1 MDKVEM
7 MAAWLQYRGLST
19 SKPFRCLSPQHEDTH
34 PSMSFDRQHGRVRCF
49 GCGVSWDVYDCEAV
63 AEGAPLEQKN
73 GRLQP
78 SYRLPAVKKALLS
91 RYGLS
96 EGENS
101 IKGTQ
106 TLSAA
111 QNGPQSASQS
121 VPEPSYRQSME
132 HVAAAQ
138 RDAAQTVHFA
148 QRFLATGEGLTAKEK
163 EVRTQA
169 IDYLKGRGISL
180 ETAIKKGVGFAPDW
194 HQPQTSEPK
203 VPVLV
208 FPTHESAGQADGYTV
223 RSLGQTKWRYRKVNP
238 DTSLVYLFG
247 GKELLYPRATLAVVE
262 GEMDALALAEV
273 GCPAVA
279 LGSVGN
285 AKRFLQALEKVRRA
299 YEAKYK
305 GNRYSPKLLLALD
318 QDETGQK
325 ALGELKMA
333 LRQAGVA
340 AYPAS
345 QLATDRMHGET
356 PHPYKDVADLLQAED
371 GASVLKANFNR
382 LQQDPTDKL
391 SAFISYA
398 NDANRKPAIPTGFA
412 SLDAALGGGLQQG
425 LYILGAVSSLGKTT
439 MALQIADHIAQSGA
453 APVLYYTLEMTQ
465 NQLISRSL
473 SRMTFLRALA
483 QSDYQQAQSLAWTS
497 QGILKGWEHGG
508 DPARVELL
516 RECLRSYAS
525 WSANLNFVD
534 ASLTGGQPSASQ
546 IDADIAYFVK
556 THGVAP
562 VVFVDYL
569 QIMASDGERWDERKA
584 TKESVKAL
592 KNAAMAYDTPI
603 FLISSFNRAAYDS
616 PVSQSSYKESGD
628 IEYSADALLGLQF
641 KGVGESGFSVQ
652 EAKNAEPRQIEAVFL
667 KNRVGKDSTIAFSYD
682 AAHNLYYEAESAS
695 VAEDD
700 LTDQKGIKT
709 FPASYRLEDRESE
722 ESLDLPF

>member
-1 MDKVEM
+1 MKKAEM
-7 MAAWLQYRGLST
+7 MAVWLQRHGLST
-19 SKPFRCLSPQHEDTH
+19 SKPFRCLSPQHEDVH
-34 PSMSFDRQHGRVRCF
+34 PSMSFDRQHGRVKCF
-49 GCGVSWDVYDCEAV
+49 SCGVSWDVYDAEAV
-63 AEGAPLEQKN
+63 AEGAPLEQRN

-91 RYGLS
+91 HYGLQ
-96 EGENS
+96 EGENTA
-101 IKGTQ
+101 KGSRTP
-106 TLSAA
+106 TTA
-111 QNGPQSASQS
+111 QNGPQNASQS
-121 VPEPSYRQSME
+121 VPAPSYRQSVE
-132 HVAAAQ
+132 RVAAAQ
-138 RDAAQTVHFA
+138 REASQTVHFA

-163 EVRTQA
+163 ELRGQA

-238 DTSLVYLFG
+238 DSSRVYLFG

-285 AKRFLQALEKVRRA
+285 SKRFVSAIEKVRRD
-299 YEAKYK
+299 YEKKYQ

-318 QDETGQK
+318 QDEAGQK

-333 LRQAGVA
+333 LRQAGIA

-345 QLATDRMHGET
+345 QLATDTMHGET
-356 PHPYKDVADLLQAED
+356 PHPYKDVDELLQAED
-371 GASVLKANFNR
+371 GASVLKANVQR

-391 SAFISYA
+391 AAFISYA

-516 RECLRSYAS
+516 RECLRSYAG
-525 WSANLNFVD
+525 WSSNIDFVD
-534 ASLTGGQPSASQ
+534 ASLTGAQPSASQ
-546 IDADIAYFVK
+546 IDADVAYFTK

-592 KNAAMAYDTPI
+592 KNTAMAYDIPI

-641 KGVGESGFSVQ
+641 KGVGESGFNVQ

-722 ESLDLPF
+722 ENLDLPF

>member
-1 MDKVEM
+1 MDKVKM
-7 MAAWLQYRGLST
+7 MAAWLGVHGLST

-49 GCGVSWDVYDCEAV
+49 GCGVSWDVYDVEAV

-73 GRLQP
+73 GHLTP
-78 SYRLPAVKKALLS
+78 SYRLPAVKKALQS
-91 RYGLS
+91 QYGLA
-96 EGENS
+96 EGENTA
-101 IKGTQ
+101 KGPQ
-106 TLSAA
+106 TPVSA
-111 QNGPQSASQS
+111 QNSPQSA
-121 VPEPSYRQSME
+121 PEPSYRQSME

-138 RDAAQTVHFA
+138 RQAAQTVAFA
-148 QRFLATGEGLTAKEK
+148 QQFLATGEGLRAKEQ
-163 EVRTQA
+163 EARTQA
-169 IDYLKGRGISL
+169 IEYLSGRGISL
-180 ETAIKKGVGFAPDW
+180 ETAIKRGVGFVPDW
-194 HQPQTSEPK
+194 HQPQTTGEK

-208 FPTHESAGQADGYTV
+208 FPTHESGGQADGYTV

-285 AKRFLQALEKVRRA
+285 SRRFLQALEKVRQA

-305 GNRYSPKLLLALD
+305 GNRYSPRLLLALD
-318 QDETGQK
+318 QDEAGQK

-333 LRQAGVA
+333 LRQAGIA

-345 QLATDRMHGET
+345 QLATDTMHGDT
-356 PHPYKDVADLLQAED
+356 PHPYKDVCDLLQAED
-371 GASVLKANFNR
+371 GDKVLKANFER

-398 NDANRKPAIPTGFA
+398 NDLSRKPAIPTGFV

-483 QSDYQQAQSLAWTS
+483 QGDYQSAQSMAWTS
-497 QGILKGWEHGG
+497 QAILKGWEHGGG

-516 RECLRSYAS
+516 RDCLRSYAG
-525 WSANLNFVD
+525 WSANVTFVD

-641 KGVGESGFSVQ
+641 KGVGESGFNIQ
-652 EAKNAEPRQIEAVFL
+652 EAKNSEPRQIEAVFL
-667 KNRVGKDSTIAFSYD
+667 KNRVGKDSTIQFSYD
-682 AAHNLYYEAESAS
+682 APHNLYYEAASAS
-695 VAEDD
+695 VAEGD
-700 LTDQKGIKT
+700 LTGQDIKK

>member
-1 MDKVEM
+1 MDKKDM
-7 MAAWLQYRGLST
+7 LAAWLQYHGLPT

-34 PSMSFDRQHGRVRCF
+34 PSMSFDRRSGRVHCF
-49 GCGVSWDVYDCEAV
+49 ACGVSWDVYDAEAV
-63 AEGAPLEQKN
+63 AEGAPLEQKS
-73 GRLQP
+73 GRLTP
-78 SYRLPAVKKALLS
+78 SYRLPAVKKNLQS
-91 RYGLS
+91 QYGLA
-96 EGENS
+96 EGENAA
-101 IKGTQ
+101 KGPQ
-106 TLSAA
+106 TPTAA
-111 QNGPQSASQS
+111 QNSPQSA
-121 VPEPSYRQSME
+121 PEPSYRQQAE

-138 RDAAQTVHFA
+138 RQAAQTVAFA
-148 QRFLATGEGLTAKEK
+148 QQFLATGEGLRAKEK
-163 EVRTQA
+163 ELRDQA
-169 IDYLKGRGISL
+169 IEYLEGRGISL
-180 ETAIKKGVGFAPDW
+180 ETAVKRGVGFVPDW

-208 FPTHESAGQADGYTV
+208 FPTHESGGQADGYTV
-223 RSLGQTKWRYRKVNP
+223 RSLGQTSWRYRKVNP
-238 DTSLVYLFG
+238 DSSLVYLFG

-285 AKRFLQALEKVRRA
+285 AKRFLQALEKTRRS
-299 YEAKYK
+299 YETKYK
-305 GNRYSPKLLLALD
+305 GNRYSPRLLLALD
-318 QDETGQK
+318 QDEAGQR

-333 LRQAGVA
+333 LRQAGIA

-345 QLATDRMHGET
+345 QLATDGMHGET
-356 PHPYKDVADLLQAED
+356 PHPYKDVCDLLQAED
-371 GASVLKANFNR
+371 GDKVLKANFTR

-391 SAFISYA
+391 AAFVSYA
-398 NDANRKPAIPTGFA
+398 NDASRKPAIPTGFA

-439 MALQIADHIAQSGA
+439 MALQIADFIAQSGA

-483 QSDYQQAQSLAWTS
+483 QGDYQSAQSMAWTS
-497 QGILKGWEHGG
+497 QAILKGWEHGG

-516 RECLRSYAS
+516 RECLRSYAGWAS
-525 WSANLNFVD
+525 NISFVD

-652 EAKNAEPRQIEAVFL
+652 EAKNSEPRQIEAVFL

-682 AAHNLYYEAESAS
+682 ARYNLYYEAASAG
-695 VAEDD
+695 VAEGD
-700 LTDQKGIKT
+700 LTTQKDVKQ

>member
-1 MDKVEM
+1 MEKAEM
-7 MAAWLQYRGLST
+7 MAAWLSVHGLST
-19 SKPFRCLSPQHEDTH
+19 SKPFRCLSPQHEDVH

-138 RDAAQTVHFA
+138 RDAAQTVTFA
-148 QRFLATGEGLTAKEK
+148 QRFLATGEGLRAKEK
-163 EVRTQA
+163 ELRDQA
-169 IDYLKGRGISL
+169 IEYLEGRGISL
-180 ETAIKKGVGFAPDW
+180 ETAIKKGVGFVPEW

-238 DTSLVYLFG
+238 DSSLVYLFG

-285 AKRFLQALEKVRRA
+285 AKRFLQALEKVRQA

-305 GNRYSPKLLLALD
+305 GNRYSPRLLLALD
-318 QDETGQK
+318 QDEAGQR

-333 LRQAGVA
+333 LRQAGIA

-345 QLATDRMHGET
+345 QLATDTMQGET
-356 PHPYKDVADLLQAED
+356 PHPYKDVCDLLQAED
-371 GASVLKANFNR
+371 GASVLKSNVQR

-391 SAFISYA
+391 AAFISYA
-398 NDANRKPAIPTGFA
+398 NDASRKPAIPTGFA

-439 MALQIADHIAQSGA
+439 MALQIADFIAQSGA

-473 SRMTFLRALA
+473 SRLTFLRALA
-483 QSDYQQAQSLAWTS
+483 QGDYQQAQSLAWTS
-497 QGILKGWEHGG
+497 QAILKGWEHGG

-516 RECLRSYAS
+516 RDCLRSYAGWAS
-525 WSANLNFVD
+525 NISFVD

-641 KGVGESGFSVQ
+641 KGVGESGFNIQ
-652 EAKNAEPRQIEAVFL
+652 EAKNSEPRQIEAVFL
-667 KNRVGKDSTIAFSYD
+667 KNRVGKDSTIQFSYD
-682 AAHNLYYEAESAS
+682 AAHNLYYESGSTS
-695 VAEDD
+695 VAEGD
-700 LTDQKGIKT
+700 LTGQDIKK

>member
-7 MAAWLQYRGLST
+7 MAVWLQRRGLST
-19 SKPFRCLSPQHEDTH
+19 SKPFQCLNPQHEDVH
-34 PSMSFDRQHGRVRCF
+34 PSMAFDRRSGRVHCF
-49 GCGVSWDVYDCEAV
+49 ACGVSWDVYDAEAV

-73 GRLQP
+73 GHLTP
-78 SYRLPAVKKALLS
+78 SYRLPAVKKTLLS
-91 RYGLS
+91 QYGLS

-101 IKGTQ
+101 TKGTQ
-106 TLSAA
+106 TPTAA
-111 QNGPQSASQS
+111 QNSPQSA
-121 VPEPSYRQSME
+121 PEPSYRQSME
-132 HVAAAQ
+132 RVAAAQ
-138 RDAAQTVHFA
+138 RQAAQTVTFA
-148 QRFLATGEGLTAKEK
+148 QRFLATGEGLRAKEK
-163 EVRTQA
+163 ELRDQA
-169 IDYLKGRGISL
+169 IKYLEGRGISL
-180 ETAIKKGVGFAPDW
+180 ETAVKKGVGFVPDW
-194 HQPQTSEPK
+194 HQPQTQSEK

-208 FPTHESAGQADGYTV
+208 FPTHESSGQADGYTV
-223 RSLGQTKWRYRKVNP
+223 RSLGQTSWRYRKVNP
-238 DTSLVYLFG
+238 DSSLVYLFG

-285 AKRFLQALEKVRRA
+285 SKRFLQAIEKVRQA

-305 GNRYSPKLLLALD
+305 GNRYSPRLLLALD
-318 QDETGQK
+318 QDEAGQK

-333 LRQAGVA
+333 LRQAGIA

-345 QLATDRMHGET
+345 QLATDTMHGET
-356 PHPYKDVADLLQAED
+356 PHQYKDVNELLQAED
-371 GASVLKANFNR
+371 GDKVLKANFQR

-398 NDANRKPAIPTGFA
+398 NDLSRKPAIPTGFA

-483 QSDYQQAQSLAWTS
+483 QSGDLRQTQSLAWTS
-497 QGILKGWEHGG
+497 QAILKGWEHGG

-516 RECLRSYAS
+516 RECLRSYAGWAS
-525 WSANLNFVD
+525 NITFVD

-569 QIMASDGERWDERKA
+569 QILSSDGERWDERKA

-603 FLISSFNRAAYDS
+603 FLISSFNRSAYDA
-616 PVSQSSYKESGD
+616 PVTQSAFKESGD

-641 KGVGESGFSVQ
+641 RGVGESGFNIQ
-652 EAKNAEPRQIEAVFL
+652 EAKNSEPRQIEAVFL
-667 KNRVGKDSTIAFSYD
+667 KNRVGKDSTIQFSYD
-682 AAHNLYYEAESAS
+682 APHNLYYETASAS
-695 VAEDD
+695 VAEY
-700 LTDQKGIKT
+700 LTSQKDVKQ

>member
-1 MDKVEM
+1 MEKAEM
-7 MAAWLQYRGLST
+7 MAAWLQAHGLST
-19 SKPFRCLSPQHEDTH
+19 SKPFRCLSPQHEDVH
-34 PSMSFDRQHGRVRCF
+34 PSMSFDRQHGRVKCF
-49 GCGVSWDVYDCEAV
+49 SCGVSWDVYDAEAV
-63 AEGAPLEQKN
+63 AEGAPLEQRN
-73 GRLQP
+73 GRLTP
-78 SYRLPAVKKALLS
+78 SYRLPAVKKTLLS

-106 TLSAA
+106 TLPAA
-111 QNGPQSASQS
+111 QNGPQSA
-121 VPEPSYRQSME
+121 PEPSYRQSME
-132 HVAAAQ
+132 RVAAAQ
-138 RDAAQTVHFA
+138 RDASQTVHFA

-163 EVRTQA
+163 ELRGQA
-169 IDYLKGRGISL
+169 IEYLEGRGISL
-180 ETAIKKGVGFAPDW
+180 ETAIAKGVGFVPEW

-285 AKRFLQALEKVRRA
+285 SKRFVSAIEKVRRD
-299 YEAKYK
+299 YERKYQ

-318 QDETGQK
+318 QDEAGQK

-371 GASVLKANFNR
+371 GASVLKANFQR

-391 SAFISYA
+391 AAFISYA

-439 MALQIADHIAQSGA
+439 MALQIADFIAQSGA

-516 RECLRSYAS
+516 RGCLQSYAS
-525 WSANLNFVD
+525 WSSNISFVD
-534 ASLTGGQPSASQ
+534 ASLTGAQPSASQ
-546 IDADIAYFVK
+546 IDADVAYFTK

-569 QIMASDGERWDERKA
+569 QIMSSDGERWDERKA

-592 KNAAMAYDTPI
+592 KNLAMAYDIPV

-652 EAKNAEPRQIEAVFL
+652 EAKNSEPRQIEAVFL

-682 AAHNLYYEAESAS
+682 AAHNLYYEAAASS
-695 VAEDD
+695 VAEGD
-700 LTDQKGIKT
+700 LTDQKDIKQ

>member
-1 MDKVEM
+1 MEKTEM
-7 MAAWLQYRGLST
+7 MAVWLQRHGLST
-19 SKPFRCLSPQHEDTH
+19 TKPFQCLSPQHEDTH
-34 PSMSFDRQHGRVRCF
+34 PSMAFDRQHGRVKCF
-49 GCGVSWDVYDCEAV
+49 GCGVSWDVYDLEAV

-73 GRLQP
+73 GYLQP
-78 SYRLPAVKKALLS
+78 SYRLPAVKKTLLS
-91 RYGLS
+91 QYGLS

-101 IKGTQ
+101 AKGPQ
-106 TLSAA
+106 TPTAA
-111 QNGPQSASQS
+111 QNGPQSA
-121 VPEPSYRQSME
+121 PEPSYRQSME
-132 HVAAAQ
+132 KVAAAQ
-138 RDAAQTVHFA
+138 RQAVQTVAFA
-148 QRFLATGEGLTAKEK
+148 QRFLATGKGLNAKEQ
-163 EVRTQA
+163 EARTQA
-169 IDYLKGRGISL
+169 IEYLEGRGISL
-180 ETAIKKGVGFAPDW
+180 ETAIKKGVGFVPDW

-208 FPTHESAGQADGYTV
+208 FPTHESSGQADGYTV
-223 RSLGQTKWRYRKVNP
+223 RSLGQTSWRYRKVNP
-238 DTSLVYLFG
+238 DSSLVYLFG

-285 AKRFLQALEKVRRA
+285 SKRFLQAIEKVRQA

-305 GNRYSPKLLLALD
+305 GNRYSPRLLLALD
-318 QDETGQK
+318 QDEAGQK

-333 LRQAGVA
+333 LRQAGIA

-345 QLATDRMHGET
+345 QLATDTMHGET
-356 PHPYKDVADLLQAED
+356 PHQYKDVNELLQAED
-371 GASVLKANFNR
+371 GDKVLKANFQR

-398 NDANRKPAIPTGFA
+398 NDLSRKPAIPTGFA

-483 QSDYQQAQSLAWTS
+483 QSGDLRQTQSLAWTS
-497 QGILKGWEHGG
+497 QAILKGWEHGG

-516 RECLRSYAS
+516 RECLRSYAGWAS
-525 WSANLNFVD
+525 NITFVD

-569 QIMASDGERWDERKA
+569 QILSSDGERWDERKA

-603 FLISSFNRAAYDS
+603 FLISSFNRSAYDA
-616 PVSQSSYKESGD
+616 PVTQSAFKESGD

-641 KGVGESGFSVQ
+641 RGVGESGFNIQ
-652 EAKNAEPRQIEAVFL
+652 EAKNSEPRQIEAVFL
-667 KNRVGKDSTIAFSYD
+667 KNRVGKDSTIQFSYD
-682 AAHNLYYEAESAS
+682 APHNLYYETASAS
-695 VAEDD
+695 VAEY
-700 LTDQKGIKT
+700 LTSQKDVKQ